1 METIQKTGLVL
12 EGGGM
17 RSMFTNGVLDIL
29 MQEGIQLDAMVG
41 VSAGTLFGC
50 NYKSRQQGRA
60 LRYNM
65 RFTGDSR
72 YMSWKSWFSTGD
84 FVNVPFSYE
93 TLPYHLDPF
102 DFDTFHDNPMPFW
115 SVSTDIVNA
124 RPVYTQIR
132 DARGTGL
139 QYMRASAS
147 MPFFARPVHLDGH
160 VLLDG
165 GISDSIPLRFLQE
178 QGYRRCVV
186 VLTQPP
192 TYRKTRARLVY
203 WFLRFWCHRYPQIA
217 RMMDIR
223 HEMYNAQLDY
233 VARQAAEGNALLI
246 CPDRPLDIG
255 RLEMNR
261 QKIQAIYDAGR
272 EKTLQMLD
280 EIRRF
285 VSAGQPRTSE

>member
-1 METIQKTGLVL
+1 MHKTGLVL

-17 RSMFTNGVLDIL
+17 RSMFTNGVLDVL
-29 MQEGIQLDAMVG
+29 MQEGIQLDAVVG
-41 VSAGTLFGC
+41 VSAGALFGC

-65 RFTGDSR
+65 RFTGDPR
-72 YMSWKSWFSTGD
+72 YMSWHSWFSTGD

-102 DFDTFHDNPMPFW
+102 DFDTFRNNPIPFW
-115 SVSTDIVNA
+115 SVSTDIINA
-124 RPVYTQIR
+124 RPVYTQIQ
-132 DARGTGL
+132 DAYGTGL

-147 MPFFARPVHLDGH
+147 MPVFARPVH
-160 VLLDG
+160 LDG
-165 GISDSIPLRFLQE
+165 GISDSIPLQFLQE
-178 QGYRRCVV
+178 QGYKRCIV

-203 WFLRFWCHRYPQIA
+203 WFLRLWCHRYPQVA
-217 RMMDIR
+217 RMMNIR
-223 HEMYNAQLDY
+223 HKMYNSQLDY
-233 VARQAAEGNALLI
+233 VALQARKGNALLI
-246 CPDRPLDIG
+246 YPDRPLDIG

-261 QKIQAIYDAGR
+261 PKMQAIYDAGR

-280 EIRRF
+280 EIRHF
-285 VSAGQPRTSE
+285 VSDAQPRTSE